1 MNNFS
6 SNQIDEIRDRIA
18 QAIAHEQSTALLQS
32 QFANNIDRLHNAIT
46 LPENNEVSALMDF
59 VVQYI
64 EHVPK
69 FIEAISSIANDAG
82 IEEYSQT
89 FMAIARD
96 YFVSPP
102 DAISS
107 NEHSG
112 LIGLM
117 DEAYLA
123 HRLIEELNDRLI
135 GQIGI
140 PLAPMDMTR
149 ANIII
154 HHLIGEPFANEL
166 DLAVHYSIE
175 SLIPRDKLFKSDVF
189 LSYIEEHKKHG
200 WSNELDRWP
209 CLASDLSIS
218 LRFENSTIPPAESE
232 PFLH

>member
-1 MNNFS
+1 LS
-6 SNQIDEIRDRIA
+6 SLANNQIDEIKDRIA
-18 QAIAHEQSTALLQS
+18 QAIAHEQSTALLQN
-32 QFANNIDRLHNAIT
+32 QFASNIDRLHNAIT

-69 FIEAISSIANDAG
+69 FIEAISSIADDAG
-82 IEEYSQT
+82 IDEYSQT
-89 FMAIARD
+89 FLAIARD

-102 DAISS
+102 KAITS

-149 ANIII
+149 SNIII

-166 DLAVHYSIE
+166 DLAVHYSVE

-189 LSYIEEHKKHG
+189 LSYIDDHKKHG
-200 WSNELDRWP
+200 WTNELNRWP
-209 CLASDLSIS
+209 CLANDLSIS
-218 LRFENSTIPPAESE
+218 LRFENTSSSSSEKE